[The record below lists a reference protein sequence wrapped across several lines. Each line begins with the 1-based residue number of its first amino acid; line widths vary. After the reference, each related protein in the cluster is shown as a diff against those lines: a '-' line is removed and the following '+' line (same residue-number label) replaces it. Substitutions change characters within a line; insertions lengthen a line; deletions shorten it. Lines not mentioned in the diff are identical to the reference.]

1 MSEAQQY
8 CVTAAE
14 ITRNFGMW
22 QDRAR
27 DAPVVVTHHGRPR
40 CVLLSAN
47 SFHAMRQPENLEAR
61 ISQIGLEQSILAERI
76 DAGFLVLDQL
86 LNVTIANTFASMLFE
101 TARDMLTGARLSDL
115 IPDFADSV
123 VEAQL
128 RRALRSREAIHT
140 SVVLNN
146 QQMHLHAFAWPGGLA
161 MTIKPS
167 EGEER
172 SEQMEAENAAFR
184 TLIQMDE
191 RVGVA
196 TLTVRGTLS
205 KVDEGFA
212 SVTGLDAQRLQGT
225 RMLELILRHDRA
237 LVGEAIEAVFRGSK
251 RDSVDASLLNNNG
264 EDVPI
269 RILLAALHDRVEH
282 GMMVMIQ
289 KRGA

>member
-47 SFHAMRQPENLEAR
+47 SFNAMRQPENLEAR

>member
-1 MSEAQQY
+1 MSETQQY

-47 SFHAMRQPENLEAR
+47 SFNAMRQPENLEAR

-172 SEQMEAENAAFR
+172 SEQVEAENAAFR

-191 RVGVA
+191 RVGIA

-212 SVTGLDAQRLQGT
+212 SLTGIDAQRLQGT

-237 LVGEAIEAVFRGSK
+237 LVGEAIEAVFRGGK
-251 RDSVDASLLNNNG
+251 RSSVDASLLNNNG